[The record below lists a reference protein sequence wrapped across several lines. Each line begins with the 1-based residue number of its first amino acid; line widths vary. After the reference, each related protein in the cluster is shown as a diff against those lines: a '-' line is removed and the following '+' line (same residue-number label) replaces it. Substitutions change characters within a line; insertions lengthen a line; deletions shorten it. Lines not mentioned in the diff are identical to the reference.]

1 MQRIGR
7 GFVTRKWF
15 EIQYRHAF
23 LERVEIPAAIK
34 LEALA
39 RMRAQVVLMAGRK
52 QGCENER
59 ARGMYLLVV
68 SSLSAAFISFRPLPS
83 ISFPLHF

>member
-7 GFVTRKWF
+7 GIVTRKWF

-39 RMRAQVVLMAGRK
+39 RMRAQVVLMSGRK
-52 QGCENER
+52 Q
-59 ARGMYLLVV
+59 A
-68 SSLSAAFISFRPLPS
+68 
-83 ISFPLHF
+83 